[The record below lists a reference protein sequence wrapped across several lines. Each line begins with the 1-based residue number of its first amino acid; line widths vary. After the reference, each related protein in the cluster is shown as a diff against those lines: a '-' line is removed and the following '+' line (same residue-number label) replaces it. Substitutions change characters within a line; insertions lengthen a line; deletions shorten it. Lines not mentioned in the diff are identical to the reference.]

1 MDTIKIIEAQQ
12 SFAKNTYLDFM
23 SKRFGIT
30 PCCIKDAES
39 AMIKKYL
46 CDWESNKKDI
56 PQITSVSTEIFKP
69 TNPQSPCLDTNAP
82 EWCSDCS
89 NQPENANVLETSIAV
104 LIRQLKN
111 LQGDLQIVLDNITL
125 KELEISSK
133 EAEIAAKGDLLTD
146 AKEDYDSTC
155 LVVIPPQPYCSDLFT
170 VISQLESDIN
180 NLQNELVILQTELFV
195 LEKERDS
202 LLIQIE
208 DKEEEIIDI
217 QKQFCVDDAECIT
230 VSVVDTNGNA
240 VENFELYIDGGNAG
254 FTDNKGEYKFTVYNA
269 SVNTDHTLQIC
280 YCFTTEG
287 ACRQQK
293 ITITVKADPCA
304 EECKPLKACSQIE
317 IEEIIIG
324 EN

>member
-12 SFAKNTYLDFM
+12 SFAKNIYLDFM

-39 AMIKKYL
+39 ATIKKYL
-46 CDWESNKKDI
+46 CDWQSNKKDI
-56 PQITSVSTEIFKP
+56 PQITSVSTEIFQP
-69 TNPQSPCLDTNAP
+69 TNPQVPCEDTNAP

-89 NQPENANVLETSIAV
+89 NQPENAEELESIV
-104 LIRQLKN
+104 EK
-111 LQGDLQIVLDNITL
+111 LQIELTTL
-125 KELEISSK
+125 QKELASYLEQIEFKQLEISSK
-133 EAEIAAKGDLLTD
+133 EAEIAAKQDLLAD
-146 AKEDYDSTC
+146 AESDYDSTC
-155 LVVIPPQPYCSDLFT
+155 TVPNPPEPYCSDLQET
-170 VISQLESDIN
+170 INQLEEEIVT
-180 NLQNELVILQTELFV
+180 LEQELVTLQTELFV
-195 LEKERDS
+195 LERNRD
-202 LLIQIE
+202 LVLTQIQE
-208 DKEEEIIDI
+208 KEEEILAV
-217 QKQFCVDDAECIT
+217 QSQFCVDDAECIT

-254 FTDNKGEYKFTVYNA
+254 FTDDKGEYKFTVYDA
-269 SVNTDHTLQIC
+269 SVDTDHTLQVC

-293 ITITVKADPCA
+293 ITITVEADPCA

-317 IEEIIIG
+317 IEQIIIG